1 MLASSTKIF
10 EGAMETE
17 PENSTPVL
25 ELKNVTKT
33 YPGDTTPAVDRLS
46 FSLSEGEIL
55 AILGPSG
62 CGKTTTL
69 RLIAGFETPA
79 EGEVL
84 IRGEQVSSRKRM
96 VPPEKRG
103 VAMVFQDYALFPHLT
118 VAKNLT
124 FGLKGRDPEARELL
138 LKETLKL
145 IDMEGMAHRYP
156 HQLSGGQQQRVALGR
171 ALAPGPVV
179 VMLDEP
185 FSNLDTDMRNQ
196 MRGEVHSILRQ
207 QEATSILVTHDQED
221 ALSFAD
227 NVAILNR
234 GRLEQIGSSEEVYHR
249 PATPFVAT
257 FVSHASIIPA
267 RLQGDEVITEV
278 GRFPYF
284 GNQLPAE
291 VLALVNANDV
301 HIQPCETGGGTI
313 IEREFKGSQNLYT
326 IRVASGA
333 TVQSAQP
340 SGVVYSVGTKVKLT
354 PTSTAPMA
362 VFPANRSD

>member
-1 MLASSTKIF
+1 MTPQS
-10 EGAMETE
+10 
-17 PENSTPVL
+17 ENSTSVL

-33 YPGDTTPAVDRLS
+33 YPGDTVPAVDQLS

-69 RLIAGFETPA
+69 RLIAGFESPDD
-79 EGEVL
+79 GEVL
-84 IRGEQVSSRKRM
+84 LRGQSVSSKKRM

-103 VAMVFQDYALFPHLT
+103 VTMVFQDYALFPHLT

-124 FGLKGRDPEARELL
+124 FGLKDRDPDTRKLL
-138 LKETLKL
+138 LEETLRL
-145 IDMEGMAHRYP
+145 IDMQEFAHRYP

-171 ALAPGPVV
+171 ALAPDPVV
-179 VMLDEP
+179 IMLDEP
-185 FSNLDTDMRNQ
+185 FSNLDTDMRDQ
-196 MRGEVHSILRQ
+196 MRREVHNILRQ
-207 QEATSILVTHDQED
+207 QEATSILVTHDHED

-234 GRLEQIGSSEEVYHR
+234 GRLEQIGSSEELYHR

-257 FVSHASIIPA
+257 FVCHASVIPA
-267 RLQGDEVITEV
+267 RLEGEEVITEA
-278 GRFPYF
+278 GRFPYL
-284 GNQLPAE
+284 GNHQLPSE
-291 VLALVNANDV
+291 VLAMVNPDDI
-301 HIQPCETGGGTI
+301 HIQPSEAGVGRI

-333 TVQSAQP
+333 TVRSTQP
-340 SGVVYSVGTKVKLT
+340 SGAVYPVGTKVELI
-354 PTSTAPMA
+354 PTTTAPMA
-362 VFPANRSD
+362 VFPVNQSSPHHGDE